1 MGRPVTPAATHPAH
15 LVLGL
20 VVWSVWFVALYG
32 GLSVGCAVA
41 PPDAELGPLTWI
53 NSVLLVFT
61 LAVTTLL
68 LYWSFHCWRGRAAV
82 RGDLSRQFI
91 AGVGA
96 AVHLG
101 SAVAVLFIGLPAVVL
116 PPCV

>member
-1 MGRPVTPAATHPAH
+1 MGWPVKPAATHPVH

-20 VVWSVWFVALYG
+20 VVWSLWFVAIYG

-41 PPDAELGPLTWI
+41 PPDATAGSLTWI
-53 NSVLLVFT
+53 NGVLLVFT
-61 LAVTTLL
+61 LATTALL
-68 LYWSFHCWRGRAAV
+68 LYWSFNCWRSRAAV
-82 RGDLSRQFI
+82 QGDRSRRFI

-96 AVHLG
+96 AVHLV